1 MIYFYIN
8 VLIFITRQIMFIK
21 TNINVI
27 EIKAKKVH
35 TKTYIKKK
43 DIVRSVT
50 KKRRKTQHNW
60 ILIRNTF
67 MEVSLEILDNRN
79 TELIR

>member
-1 MIYFYIN
+1 
-8 VLIFITRQIMFIK
+8 MFIK

-43 DIVRSVT
+43 DSIVRSVT

-79 TELIR
+79 IELIR